1 MAELAAQVQGASQQS
16 VTLAYVD
23 QVYTSQASAEGTQEN
38 DMALEVAKLPE
49 AKKGFPLL
57 PRRWVVERSFA
68 SATRFRRLTKDYER
82 LPETPT
88 GQHFVGF
95 ASLMLVKAAKLWQS
109 A

>member
-49 AKKGFPLL
+49 AKRGFALL
-57 PRRWVVERSFA
+57 PRR
-68 SATRFRRLTKDYER
+68 
-82 LPETPT
+82 
-88 GQHFVGF
+88 
-95 ASLMLVKAAKLWQS
+95 
-109 A
+109 